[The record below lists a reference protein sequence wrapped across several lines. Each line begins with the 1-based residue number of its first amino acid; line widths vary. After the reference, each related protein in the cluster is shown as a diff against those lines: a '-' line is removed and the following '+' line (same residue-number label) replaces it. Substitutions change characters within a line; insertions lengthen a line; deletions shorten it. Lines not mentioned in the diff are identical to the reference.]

1 MNDRMR
7 SRGRSAVYTMAG
19 FYFIYTAYQLFK
31 DRAGN
36 TGSDYVLFLVIAA
49 AFLLLGIGF
58 IGFGMYNMNK
68 IRKEDR
74 KALEQKDTQE
84 NTR

>member
-7 SRGRSAVYTMAG
+7 TRGRSAIYSLAG
-19 FYFIYTAYQLFK
+19 IYFLYTAYQLFK
-31 DRAGN
+31 DRDMN
-36 TGSDYVLFLVIAA
+36 TGSEYVLFLVIAA

-58 IGFGMYNMNK
+58 IVFGLRTMSK

-74 KALEQKDTQE
+74 QALEKKDL
-84 NTR
+84 